1 MTVEYFN
8 DTHQYLVDGILVPSV
23 SQLTAY
29 ALKEDLSA
37 IPEETLKKASEF
49 GTHVHDLIE
58 DYESGLSTYQFAQKG
73 DAEIL
78 DGWIELAKENK
89 IETLMMENIVHTKDY
104 AGRYD
109 IIAMVDG
116 EETLIDIKTN
126 SAYPKDHLEVQMGLY
141 LNAMSKE
148 MKCACAWYDKKKG
161 TWKLKKVFPISKE
174 KAQEIVEA
182 HKEGKEPPV
191 LHEIGVVE
199 ELYTPEE
206 TSKIKQFYALKKEID
221 EIEKRRKEWMTEQM
235 KEHGAKTWE
244 NEDFKIIFIEAGTRQ
259 TIDTEKLKKDGLY
272 DQYSKTIKVKET
284 IKVTH
289 KWLEA

>member
-1 MTVEYFN
+1 MVEYFN
-8 DTHQYLVDGILVPSV
+8 DTHQYLVDGIIVPSV

-29 ALKEDLSA
+29 ALKEDMSA
-37 IPEETLKKASEF
+37 IPEATLNKAAEF
-49 GTHVHDLIE
+49 GTHVHELIE

-78 DGWIELAKENK
+78 DGWIELVKENK
-89 IETLMMENIVHTKDY
+89 IETLMMENIVHTEDY

-109 IIAMVDG
+109 IIGMVNG

-126 SAYPKDHLEVQMGLY
+126 SVYPKDHLEVQMGLY
-141 LNAMSKE
+141 LNAMSKD
-148 MKCACAWYDKKKG
+148 MPCACAWYNKTKG
-161 TWKLKKVFPISKE
+161 TWQLKKVFPISRE
-174 KAQEIVEA
+174 KAQEIIEA

-191 LHEIGVVE
+191 LHEIGVAE

-206 TSKIKQFYALKKEID
+206 TAKIKAFYALKKEVE
-221 EIEKRRKEWMTEQM
+221 EIEKKRKEWAIEMM
-235 KEHGAKTWE
+235 KHYNAKTWE
-244 NEDFKIIFIEAGTRQ
+244 NEDFKITFIEAT
-259 TIDTEKLKKDGLY
+259 TKTTVDSDKLKRDGLY
-272 DQYSKTIKVKET
+272 NDYTKQVKVKET